1 MNSYR
6 SSVNNR
12 NVYMF
17 LLATLAL
24 PTLSNAEIYDFKVV
38 YAEVPGTEEIR
49 AGNHDAAIEILE
61 SRAEDASNYYFANE
75 LATLCA
81 LYVVNGKLAA
91 AHETCHVAVETDQSD
106 AAYNN
111 RGVLRAH
118 LGDVAGAMEDFERAR
133 VLPDN
138 QQRYVEELMKGD
150 ARLIASSNYAVA
162 TEYIERRGHLMQA
175 MASPVPGQALRTLTT
190 DSCSSRQ

>member
-1 MNSYR
+1 MNKCQPPLC
-6 SSVNNR
+6 NR
-12 NVYMF
+12 KN
-17 LLATLAL
+17 LLILLLTLVL
-24 PTLSNAEIYDFKVV
+24 PSISNAELYDFKVV
-38 YAEVPGTEEIR
+38 YAEVPGTKEIR

-61 SRAEDASNYYFANE
+61 SRTKDANNYYVADE
-75 LATLCA
+75 LSTLCA

-91 AHETCHVAVETDQSD
+91 ASNTCHVAVETDQSH

-138 QQRYVEELMKGD
+138 RQRYVLELIKGD
-150 ARLIASSNYAVA
+150 ARLIASSNYAEA
-162 TEYIERRGHLMQA
+162 TKYIERRGDLMQTK
-175 MASPVPGQALRTLTT
+175 ASPAPGVNVEDL
-190 DSCSSRQ
+190 SN

>member
-1 MNSYR
+1 MKKYQLPPSAQKK
-6 SSVNNR
+6 
-12 NVYMF
+12 
-17 LLATLAL
+17 LLILLLTLAL
-24 PTLSNAEIYDFKVV
+24 PSISNAEIYDFKVV

-49 AGNHDAAIEILE
+49 AGNHDAAIKILE
-61 SRAEDASNYYFANE
+61 SRAKDANNYYVADE
-75 LATLCA
+75 LSTLCA

-91 AHETCHVAVETDQSD
+91 AHKTCHVAVETDQSH

-138 QQRYVEELMKGD
+138 RQRYVEELMKGD
-150 ARLIASSNYAVA
+150 ARLIASNNYAVA
-162 TEYIERRGHLMQA
+162 TVYIERRGRPDPA
-175 MASPVPGQALRTLTT
+175 QALI
-190 DSCSSRQ
+190 SRVGGANVEGLSN